1 MKIQMKFQLEL
12 KVKGGLNPEGI
23 FLPCSYHYSLE
34 NVQNDILK
42 SRLNPKESESLQFY

>member
-34 NVQNDILK
+34 NVQNYVQ
-42 SRLNPKESESLQFY
+42 SCFNPKGSEYLQSY